1 MAFLKRNKDKKFD
14 SSVPEFSE
22 TASTGSE
29 VPKYPNY
36 EKEFG
41 TIKKE
46 ISKPVSMPQTEIPV
60 RKKGIR
66 ATPVM
71 KERVNEDKPVF
82 IKIDSY
88 KEARDSV
95 DKIKELVSNAGH
107 LLEEVHKIKENED
120 RELENWHRNLDKLKD
135 KLLDVDK
142 KLFDL

>member
-22 TASTGSE
+22 SASTSSE

-46 ISKPVSMPQTEIPV
+46 ISKPVNVPKVEIPT
-60 RKKGIR
+60 RKKGVR
-66 ATPVM
+66 AAPAAR
-71 KERVNEDKPVF
+71 ERIDEDKPVF

-95 DKIKELVSNAGH
+95 DKIKELVHNAGH

-120 RELENWHRNLDKLKD
+120 RELENWHNNLDKLKN